1 MSGKETKTF
10 TREAT
15 GLVKDISLFS
25 MFAYNVNSLTV
36 ALDVTLYLLILA
48 LIPGAD
54 ATLAFVIGILTA
66 IPFLLII
73 VFFTAAMPRSGG
85 DYVFSSR
92 VLNPFFGVVGSFSIW
107 IVEILW
113 LGIAAGWISS
123 VYISGALTLLGQLV
137 NSPGLISIG
146 AAATDPSWVFVVGT
160 LALLGIGAT
169 MVVGVRVH
177 FTFQNI
183 LFIVGSLAAVAMIVL
198 LAVSTHQ
205 QFVSSF
211 NSHAAPYTNTSTPY
225 DTIVPLAISQGF
237 SVAPFSWY
245 ATLVAL
251 TSAWPA
257 AAFAYFGTYSS
268 GEMKRANDIKRQ
280 SIAMIGSMLFNVLLS
295 LIIAVLVVRVAG
307 SDFVGAAYYL
317 GSFAPASWPYPV
329 APFLNVFIGMLTTNP
344 VLSGFFALGWI
355 AWGVAAVAILFM
367 MLTRLPLAW
376 SLDRVVPSSLADV
389 SGRFHTPL
397 KATLVVILVGEV
409 FLYVFSQVAPATASI
424 VSLAVTAVFVFTAF
438 LFVSVAGIV
447 FPYSSRSKQIF
458 TTSPVSRYRVAGVP
472 LISVLGAISTAVMVL
487 LGYFFLTD
495 AALGVN
501 SPDALIL
508 IAAIIGGSAIL
519 YVVIRAVRKTQSIDI
534 GYSFREIPPE

>member
-1 MSGKETKTF
+1 MSQAEKKTF

-54 ATLAFVIGILTA
+54 ATLAFVIGILTS

-73 VFFTAAMPRSGG
+73 VFFTSSMPRSGG
-85 DYVFSSR
+85 DYIFSSR
-92 VLNPFFGVVGSFSIW
+92 VLDPFFGVVGSFSIW

-123 VYISGALTLLGQLV
+123 VYISGALTLLGQLLG
-137 NSPGLISIG
+137 SPGLLAIG
-146 AAATDPSWVFVVGT
+146 AAATNPTWVFVVGT

-169 MVVGVRVH
+169 MVLGVRVH
-177 FTFQNI
+177 FTFQNV
-183 LFIVGSLAAVAMIVL
+183 LFIIGSVAAVAMIVL

-211 NSHAAPYTNTSTPY
+211 NSYASPYSNSSQPYNTV
-225 DTIVPLAISQGF
+225 VPLADSQGF
-237 SVAPFSWY
+237 STAPFSWY

-268 GEMKRANDIKRQ
+268 GEMKRATDVKRQ
-280 SIAMIGSMLFNVLLS
+280 SIAMIGSMLFNILLS

-317 GSFAPASWPYPV
+317 GSFAPSLWPYPV

-344 VLSGFFALGWI
+344 ILSAFFALGWI

-376 SLDRVVPSSLADV
+376 SLDRIVPASLADV
-389 SGRFHTPL
+389 SERFHTPV
-397 KATLVVILVGEV
+397 KATVIVILVGEA
-409 FLYVFSQVAPATASI
+409 FLYIFSQVAPATASI

-447 FPYSSRSKQIF
+447 FPFGARSKQIF
-458 TTSPVSRYRVAGVP
+458 ETSPSSRYKVGGVP
-472 LISVLGAISTAVMVL
+472 LISVLGVISTAVMLL

-501 SPDALIL
+501 SPTALLL
-508 IAAIIGGSAIL
+508 IAAIIGGSAVL
-519 YVVIRAVRKTQSIDI
+519 YAVIKTVRKSQKIDI
-534 GYSFREIPPE
+534 GYLFREIPPE